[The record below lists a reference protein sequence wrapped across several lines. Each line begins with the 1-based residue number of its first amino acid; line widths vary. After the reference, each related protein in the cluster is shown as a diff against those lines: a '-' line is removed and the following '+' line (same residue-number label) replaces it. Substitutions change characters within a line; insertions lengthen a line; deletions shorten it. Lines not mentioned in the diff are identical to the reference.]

1 LAERQKA
8 MAELGGVVMEGRD
21 IQTVI
26 APDAEVKIFLT
37 ASLEERAKR
46 RWLELQQKGISVS
59 YEEVLQE
66 VKERDERD
74 KTRAIAPLRKAPD
87 AVEIDTTGMTPEE
100 VAEKIVELARKRAG
114 V

>member
-1 LAERQKA
+1 
-8 MAELGGVVMEGRD
+8 
-21 IQTVI
+21 
-26 APDAEVKIFLT
+26 
-37 ASLEERAKR
+37 
-46 RWLELQQKGISVS
+46 LQQKGISVS

-74 KTRAIAPLRKAPD
+74 KNRTIAPLRKAPD

-100 VAEKIVELARKRAG
+100 VAEKIVELACKRAG